1 MADLDECD
9 TAGAVEVDVRQPYFP
24 STQDV
29 SAARRPP
36 PHFWGQFGF
45 AYRIGIVV
53 FLSTLA
59 INVRSREFRRD
70 HANIHDM
77 HRTVMSAFPN
87 ITESTPARQA
97 HAVLWRLDS
106 TNDGFVQYVQS
117 RTEPDWGHLP
127 AGHLT
132 SPADVRPLRP
142 MLEAV
147 SPGRTLAFRIVA
159 NPTWCEAKSRKRL
172 VHREPEQQVEWLVR
186 KGRQHGFVIPEG
198 EAGPDV
204 VPSAIPTLV
213 GRKNAATKI
222 TVEAVRFEGR
232 LVVVDR
238 EAFTE
243 AVVGGIG
250 RAKAYGCGLISV
262 WGEVA

>member
-1 MADLDECD
+1 M
-9 TAGAVEVDVRQPYFP
+9 
-24 STQDV
+24 
-29 SAARRPP
+29 
-36 PHFWGQFGF
+36 
-45 AYRIGIVV
+45 

-59 INVRSREFRRD
+59 INVTSREFRRD

-97 HAVLWRLDS
+97 HAVLWRLDRAG
-106 TNDGFVQYVQS
+106 DGFVQYVQS

-132 SPADVRPLRP
+132 SPAEVRPLWP
-142 MLEAV
+142 VLDAV
-147 SPGRTLAFRIVA
+147 EEGRRLAFRIVA

-172 VHREPEQQVEWLVR
+172 VHREPERQVEWLIR
-186 KGRQHGFVIPEG
+186 KGRQHGFVIPEVG
-198 EAGPDV
+198 PGPDV
-204 VPSAIPTLV
+204 EPSAIPTLV

-222 TVEAVRFEGR
+222 TVEAVRFDGH
-232 LVVVDR
+232 LVVTDE

-262 WGEVA
+262 SPAVA